1 MQILSAENWAQVY
14 WVLVTWARDI
24 WAPPASEHKNFERS
38 TQDIWKKRLSL
49 EEKNLCLRRKKF
61 SLLLVLMNE
70 ENSMFA
76 FSCHHTLMLWKKY
89 ALKLLRSWNWK
100 KCFEIK
106 TVFISFADLIC
117 SIVSRIRKKNHQWKK
132 NQIWEKIDFRKKFD
146 FQKNLF

>member
-1 MQILSAENWAQVY
+1 MSSSILSAGNLSARYLSATGIWAQEF
-14 WVLVTWARDI
+14 WALYTR
-24 WAPPASEHKNFERS
+24 HL
-38 TQDIWKKRLSL
+38 KKRLSL